1 MNFCYSCPTLMVH
14 LNFFDIPKNTFK
26 LYTNIK
32 IMYNHFKFVM
42 NIKKAILDALKAK
55 FLITLK
61 ETDGLVD
68 KHENNDVNFTKEN
81 QKDRLFYHCMKSE
94 QESQNT
100 WFLDNCCSNH
110 LAMNSKFFVE
120 LDYSFLLKVIRLKEK
135 VSLLSTLK
143 EVTKNLFMMFCI
155 IVCVKFISK
164 PSNCGLLLRKG
175 YCLMVMNAQ
184 YMI

>member
-1 MNFCYSCPTLMVH
+1 
-14 LNFFDIPKNTFK
+14 
-26 LYTNIK
+26 
-32 IMYNHFKFVM
+32 
-42 NIKKAILDALKAK
+42 
-55 FLITLK
+55 
-61 ETDGLVD
+61 
-68 KHENNDVNFTKEN
+68 
-81 QKDRLFYHCMKSE
+81 MKSE
-94 QESQNT
+94 QESQNI